1 MHMRKYL
8 PCFFSNSGGL
18 WAGWSTTVG
27 RCRVWAAA
35 EGGNLRV
42 RVWVCGL
49 GFGVWG
55 LATGPRGIFG
65 GGCRTDGGGGVW
77 AERLAVAA
85 PPGEV
90 VEEDGWARFVVGAS
104 W

>member
-1 MHMRKYL
+1 M
-8 PCFFSNSGGL
+8 
-18 WAGWSTTVG
+18 
-27 RCRVWAAA
+27 
-35 EGGNLRV
+35 
-42 RVWVCGL
+42 
-49 GFGVWG
+49 
-55 LATGPRGIFG
+55 ATGPRGIFG
-65 GGCRTDGGGGVW
+65 GGCRTGGGGGVW